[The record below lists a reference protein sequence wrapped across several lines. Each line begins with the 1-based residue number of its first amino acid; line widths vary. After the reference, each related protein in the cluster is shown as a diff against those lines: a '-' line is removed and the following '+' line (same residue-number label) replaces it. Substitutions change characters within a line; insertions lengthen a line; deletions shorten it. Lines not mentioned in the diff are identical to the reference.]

1 MMAADVKVSGVK
13 GAPKCSLN
21 AEDCVSLQDI
31 LLSFNAPI
39 NEEHAWALCYQ
50 CAKCFKNTFDRA
62 DGDEKLKK
70 CYLVSQLDHVMLHKD
85 GQVHPSTIYD
95 DSGGTFS
102 TGSSRIKAPS
112 AGKMVFHLGLV
123 IFLALDFGLREEEER
138 NLSPELERLID
149 MMTASSALGDEEEC
163 PEKQQE
169 TDDEGIERDSG
180 ESSEDDHS
188 GAAAESAAD
197 ASNGVANGSA
207 SCSSSQG
214 SKGKTTEVTLERV
227 IEACTAHVPSPS
239 QAEAHYRAVCR
250 ALVAEALELASFL
263 ETISKGTKALRSSA
277 VSSYN
282 GTFSAANGD
291 TRDSLTAGN
300 ASLGGRHSGA
310 ASSSS
315 GASSPDHLD
324 SLCFSDWARLW
335 MQVMQQL
342 RHGVQLKKVAAA
354 GESGSSGGIV
364 AEYELTPYE
373 ILMDDIRSRRYK
385 LNKVMVDGDIPHRV
399 KKDAHAIILDFIR
412 SRPPLKKASERRLP
426 PPPKRARSPRE
437 LLMESI
443 KGGTPLRHT
452 SSPHKSV
459 SVDQSFMFTKEVE
472 PAETSLNSTRRLIKV
487 DFSKLMEDYDE
498 DDEDEI
504 IRQVLDS
511 PLDTDLSDHSGF
523 GRENQVDGIE
533 DKAGRTENKGRTQ
546 PTPWRRTGIPS
557 ITKTDTTN
565 IPGTS
570 ASLAE
575 RNRRILESY
584 DLATQCPTRRSVVLN
599 RRHSILGCERD
610 SLNQPHLRPNSTAN
624 STISTSSSS
633 SAASAASALSFD
645 SEANLSSLPPELT
658 CSRISLQDEFL
669 QSKHCQQ
676 AMECLTLTL
685 EEIVH
690 IRSVLTKAELES
702 LPVEGH
708 VKEDVEKRKVCF
720 LCLKTRFSIF
730 GPWGQKCKMCKRT
743 VCAKCYSKMRIPT
756 EHFSRV
762 PVFALSPN
770 LSPEE
775 EEDEDEEEVSGKA
788 GPSSTSTSFPRSL
801 VNRLLVTELPQ
812 GLLLRSSVGSAPSS
826 PNLSRSPLSNSPQH
840 QQHNNRPPSASAAM
854 PHSASSSSA
863 DRDTGE
869 RKCGD
874 GAESTPPKN
883 SHILQNGSASS
894 SLSTSVKLT
903 STPLQRRGR
912 LTRSKTLGRP
922 VGVPQAEKLKGL
934 QMNVCHDCKTMV
946 LHIIKTS
953 RTKRNNAIKN
963 LSLDLSPVY

>member
-21 AEDCVSLQDI
+21 ADDCVSLQDI

-50 CAKCFKNTFDRA
+50 CAKCFKNAFDRVE
-62 DGDEKLKK
+62 GDDKLKK

-95 DSGGTFS
+95 DSGGTYS
-102 TGSSRIKAPS
+102 SGSSRTKAPS
-112 AGKMVFHLGLV
+112 SSKMVLHLGIV
-123 IFLALDFGLREEEER
+123 IFLALDFGVREEEER

-149 MMTASSALGDEEEC
+149 MMTGSSGPGDDDC

-188 GAAAESAAD
+188 GGAVAES
-197 ASNGVANGSA
+197 STETGGGVVNCSA

-214 SKGKTTEVTLERV
+214 KSNEVTLERV
-227 IEACTAHVPSPS
+227 IEACTAHVPAPS

-263 ETISKGTKALRSSA
+263 ETISKGTKALRSSS
-277 VSSYN
+277 VSSYAN
-282 GTFSAANGD
+282 ANGD
-291 TRDSLTAGN
+291 TRDSLSAGGG

-354 GESGSSGGIV
+354 GETGSSIV

-472 PAETSLNSTRRLIKV
+472 PAETSLTSTRRLIKV

-523 GRENQVDGIE
+523 GREGQVDGIE
-533 DKAGRTENKGRTQ
+533 VKAGKTEGKGRTQ

-584 DLATQCPTRRSVVLN
+584 DLATQCPTRRSVILN

-645 SEANLSSLPPELT
+645 SENNLSSLPPELS

-788 GPSSTSTSFPRSL
+788 GPSSTSTTSFPRSL

-826 PNLSRSPLSNSPQH
+826 PNLPRSPLSNSPQH
-840 QQHNNRPPSASAAM
+840 QPHSNRPPSANAAAVM
-854 PHSASSSSA
+854 PHSVSSSSA

-874 GAESTPPKN
+874 GAEAPPSN
-883 SHILQNGSASS
+883 NPHILQNGSAASSQSS
-894 SLSTSVKLT
+894 SMKHT

-922 VGVPQAEKLKGL
+922 VGIPQAEKLKGL